1 MLRKSATPTPAGK
14 ASSRQCEH
22 QTIPIFQHSPLAKVE
37 AVVYSHSPMAT
48 YRVLVSDP
56 ISEKGV
62 DALRNVPGI
71 TVDVNTGLKPE
82 ALLKIIGD
90 YHGLVVRSQTKV
102 TSEVFAAAKNLKV
115 IGRAGVG
122 VDNIDRTAATD
133 HGVVVMNTPSGNTIS
148 TAEHA
153 FTLMLALARNIPQ
166 AHASMIA
173 GKWDRKSFEG
183 VELNGKRLAILG
195 MGRIGS
201 EFAKRAQAFGMS
213 VTAYDP
219 FLTAARAQ
227 ALKVELAQS
236 ADEALAGADVV
247 TLHIP
252 FTAETRHILNDARL
266 RLMNPGALVVNCARG
281 GLVDEAA
288 AKVLLDTGHLA
299 GIALDVF
306 ETEPPAADFPL
317 FAVGKSVFTPHLG
330 ASTAEAQENVGIEV
344 AQQVKDFLV
353 TGEIRNAVNM
363 PNLDSHTLES
373 VGPYLDLA
381 YALGKLLSKIAPAQ
395 CDTIRVSYLGP
406 VSELDTELITRMT
419 LTGYLAAA
427 HHESQ
432 VNLVNAP
439 AVAKTLGLQVTAS
452 TVALATNCT
461 ELIEVSAV
469 KGDEVCTVAGTFYG
483 KAARIVHIAGHNVET
498 HPKGRFL
505 FVENDDRPGIV
516 GVIGTTLGGASVN
529 IANMA
534 LSRTEDRS
542 RAVTVIEVDTEPPA
556 QLLETLRASAGIIR
570 VLSFEL

>member
-1 MLRKSATPTPAGK
+1 
-14 ASSRQCEH
+14 
-22 QTIPIFQHSPLAKVE
+22 
-37 AVVYSHSPMAT
+37 MAN

-62 DALRNVPGI
+62 EALKNAPGI
-71 TVDVNTGLKPE
+71 SVDVNTGLKPE
-82 ALLKIIGD
+82 QLLEIIGD

-102 TSEVFAAAKNLKV
+102 TPEVFAAAKNLKV

-122 VDNIDRTAATD
+122 VDNIDRAAATD

-153 FTLMLALARNIPQ
+153 FTLMLSLARNIPQ
-166 AHASMIA
+166 AHASIVA

-183 VELNGKRLAILG
+183 VEIHGKRLAILG
-195 MGRIGS
+195 MGRIGT
-201 EFAKRAQAFGMS
+201 EFAKRAQAFGMT
-213 VTAYDP
+213 VAAYDP

-227 ALKVELAQS
+227 ALKVDLAQS
-236 ADEALAGADVV
+236 ADEALNGADVV

-252 FTAETRHILNDARL
+252 LTPDTKHILNETRL
-266 RLMNPGALVVNCARG
+266 RLMNPGALVINCARG

-288 AKVLLDTGHLA
+288 AKLLLDEGHLA

-306 ETEPPAADFPL
+306 EVEPPPPTFPL
-317 FAVGKSVFTPHLG
+317 LGTKKSVFTPHLG

-344 AQQVKDFLV
+344 AHQVKDFLV

-363 PNLDSHTLES
+363 PNLDSRTLES

-381 YALGKLLSKIAPAQ
+381 NALGKLVSKIAPTQ
-395 CDTIRVSYLGP
+395 CDSIQVSYLGP
-406 VSELDTELITRMT
+406 VSELDTELITRMV
-419 LTGYLAAA
+419 LTGYLSSAA
-427 HHESQ
+427 HDAQ

-439 AVAKTLGLQVTAS
+439 AVAKSLGLQVTKS

-461 ELIEVSAV
+461 ELIEVVAI
-469 KGDEVCTVAGTFYG
+469 KGSELCRVAGTFYG
-483 KAARIVHIAGHNVET
+483 KSARIVHISGHNVET
-498 HPKGRFL
+498 NPQGRFL
-505 FVENDDRPGIV
+505 FVENDDRPGMV
-516 GVIGTTLGGASVN
+516 GIIGSSLGNAGVN

-534 LSRTEDRS
+534 LSRTAGES
-542 RAVTVIEVDTEPPA
+542 RAVTVIEVDTEPA
-556 QLLETLRASAGIIR
+556 TALLDSLRKTPGIIR

>member
-1 MLRKSATPTPAGK
+1 MR
-14 ASSRQCEH
+14 R
-22 QTIPIFQHSPLAKVE
+22 V
-37 AVVYSHSPMAT
+37 VVYFRPPMAT

-62 DALRNVPGI
+62 DALRNAPGI
-71 TVDVNTGLKPE
+71 SVDVNTGLKPE
-82 ALLKIIGD
+82 ELLKIIGE

-102 TSEVFAAAKNLKV
+102 TPEVFAAATNLKV

-122 VDNIDRTAATD
+122 VDNIDRSAATD

-153 FTLMLALARNIPQ
+153 FTLMLSLARNIPQ
-166 AHASMIA
+166 AHASIIA

-195 MGRIGS
+195 MGRIGT
-201 EFAKRAQAFGMS
+201 EFAKRAQAFGMT
-213 VTAYDP
+213 VAAYDP

-227 ALKVELAQS
+227 SLKVDLAQS
-236 ADEALAGADVV
+236 AEEALSGADVV

-252 FTAETRHILNDARL
+252 LTPETKHILNAQSIAR
-266 RLMNPGALVVNCARG
+266 MNRGALVINCARG

-288 AKVLLDTGHLA
+288 AKAHLDSGHLA

-306 ETEPPAADFPL
+306 EVEPPPADFAL
-317 FAVGKSVFTPHLG
+317 LGTKKCVFTPHLG

-344 AQQVKDFLV
+344 AHQVKDFLV

-363 PNLDSHTLES
+363 PNLDSRTLES

-381 YALGKLLSKIAPAQ
+381 NSLGRLVSKIAPAQ
-395 CDTIRVSYLGP
+395 CDSIRVSYLGA

-419 LTGYLAAA
+419 LTGYLSAA
-427 HHESQ
+427 HHDAQ

-439 AVAKTLGLQVTAS
+439 AVAKALGLQITES

-461 ELIEVSAV
+461 ELIEVSAI
-469 KGDEVCTVAGTFYG
+469 KGNEVCTVAGTFYG
-483 KAARIVHIAGHNVET
+483 KSARIVHIAGHNVET
-498 HPKGRFL
+498 NPKGRLL

-516 GVIGTTLGGASVN
+516 GLIGTSLGSASIN

-534 LSRTEDRS
+534 LSRSAETG

-556 QLLETLRASAGIIR
+556 SLLETLRSTPGIIR

>member
-1 MLRKSATPTPAGK
+1 
-14 ASSRQCEH
+14 
-22 QTIPIFQHSPLAKVE
+22 
-37 AVVYSHSPMAT
+37 MAN

-56 ISEKGV
+56 ISDKGV
-62 DALRNVPGI
+62 DALRNAPGI
-71 TVDVNTGLKPE
+71 TVDVNTGLQPE
-82 ALLKIIGD
+82 ELLAIIGD

-102 TSEVFAAAKNLKV
+102 TPEVFAAAKNLKV

-122 VDNIDRTAATD
+122 VDNIDRAAATD
-133 HGVVVMNTPSGNTIS
+133 HGVVVMNTPSGNTVS

-153 FTLMLALARNIPQ
+153 FTLMLSLARNIPQ
-166 AHASMIA
+166 AHASILA

-195 MGRIGS
+195 MGRIGT
-201 EFAKRAQAFGMS
+201 EFAKRAQAFGMT
-213 VTAYDP
+213 VAAYDP

-227 ALKVELAQS
+227 SLKVELAES
-236 ADEALAGADVV
+236 AEEALTGADVV

-252 FTAETRHILNDARL
+252 LTAETQHVLDGRRL
-266 RLMNPGALVVNCARG
+266 CLMNPGALVVNCARG

-288 AKVLLDTGHLA
+288 AKGLIDSGHLA
-299 GIALDVF
+299 GIALDVY
-306 ETEPPAADFPL
+306 ETEPPTADFPL
-317 FAVGKSVFTPHLG
+317 AGVKKCVFTPHLG

-344 AQQVKDFLV
+344 AYQVRDFLA

-363 PNLDSHTLES
+363 PNLDSRTLDS
-373 VGPYLDLA
+373 VGPYLSLA
-381 YALGKLLSKIAPAQ
+381 NSLGKLLSKIAPAQ

-419 LTGYLAAA
+419 LTGYLAAGHDEA
-427 HHESQ
+427 Q

-439 AVAKTLGLQVTAS
+439 AIAKKLGLEVTES

-461 ELIEVSAV
+461 ELIEVSAI
-469 KGDEVCTVAGTFYG
+469 KGDDVCTVAGTFYG

-498 HPKGRFL
+498 TPQGRFL

-516 GVIGTTLGGASVN
+516 GMIGTALGGASVN

-534 LSRTEDRS
+534 LSRTADRS
-542 RAVTVIEVDTEPPA
+542 RAVTVIEVDTEPPVK
-556 QLLETLRASAGIIR
+556 LLETLRTTPGIIR
-570 VLSFEL
+570 VLSFEM

>member
-1 MLRKSATPTPAGK
+1 
-14 ASSRQCEH
+14 
-22 QTIPIFQHSPLAKVE
+22 
-37 AVVYSHSPMAT
+37 MAN

-62 DALRNVPGI
+62 DALRNAEGI
-71 TVDVNTGLKPE
+71 SVDVNTGLKPE
-82 ALLKIIGD
+82 ELLKIIGD

-102 TSEVFAAAKNLKV
+102 TPEVFAAAKNLKV

-122 VDNIDRTAATD
+122 VDNIDRAAATD

-153 FTLMLALARNIPQ
+153 FTLMLSLARNIPQ

-195 MGRIGS
+195 MGRIGT
-201 EFAKRAQAFGMS
+201 EFSKRAQAFGMT
-213 VTAYDP
+213 VVAYDP

-227 ALKVELAQS
+227 SLKVELADN
-236 ADEALAGADVV
+236 AAAALTGADVV

-252 FTAETRHILNDARL
+252 LTPETKHLLDDTRL
-266 RLMNPGALVVNCARG
+266 RLMNRGALVVNCARG

-288 AKVLLDTGHLA
+288 AKALIDSGHLA
-299 GIALDVF
+299 GIALDVY
-306 ETEPPAADFPL
+306 ESEPPTAEFPL
-317 FAVGKSVFTPHLG
+317 FAAKKCVFTPHLG

-344 AQQVKDFLV
+344 AYQVKDFLL

-363 PNLDSHTLES
+363 PNLDSRTLES
-373 VGPYLDLA
+373 VGPYLELA
-381 YALGKLLSKIAPAQ
+381 SALGKMLSKIAPAQ

-419 LTGYLAAA
+419 LTGYLSAAYDEA
-427 HHESQ
+427 Q

-439 AVAKTLGLQVTAS
+439 SVAKTMGLQVTES

-461 ELIEVSAV
+461 ELIEVSAI
-469 KGDEVCTVAGTFYG
+469 KGEEVCTVAGTFYG
-483 KAARIVHIAGHNVET
+483 KSARIVHIAGHNVET
-498 HPKGRFL
+498 SPKGRLL

-516 GVIGTTLGGASVN
+516 GMIGTALGSASVN

-534 LSRTEDRS
+534 LSRTTDRT
-542 RAVTVIEVDTEPPA
+542 RAVTVIEVDTNPPE
-556 QLLETLRASAGIIR
+556 QLLASLRATPGIIR

>member
-1 MLRKSATPTPAGK
+1 
-14 ASSRQCEH
+14 
-22 QTIPIFQHSPLAKVE
+22 
-37 AVVYSHSPMAT
+37 MAT

-62 DALRNVPGI
+62 DALRNAPGI
-71 TVDVNTGLKPE
+71 SVDVNTGLKPE
-82 ALLKIIGD
+82 ELLKIIGD

-102 TSEVFAAAKNLKV
+102 TPEVFAAATNLKV

-122 VDNIDRTAATD
+122 VDNIDRSAATD

-153 FTLMLALARNIPQ
+153 FTLMLSLARNIPQ
-166 AHASMIA
+166 AHASIIA

-195 MGRIGS
+195 MGRIGT
-201 EFAKRAQAFGMS
+201 EFAKRAQAFGMT
-213 VTAYDP
+213 VAAYDP

-227 ALKVELAQS
+227 SLKVDLAQS
-236 ADEALAGADVV
+236 AEEALSSADVV

-252 FTAETRHILNDARL
+252 LTPETKHILNAQSIAR
-266 RLMNPGALVVNCARG
+266 MNRGALVINCARG

-288 AKVLLDTGHLA
+288 AKAHLDSGHLA

-306 ETEPPAADFPL
+306 EVEPPPADFAL
-317 FAVGKSVFTPHLG
+317 LGTKKCVFTPHLG

-344 AQQVKDFLV
+344 AHQVKDFLV

-363 PNLDSHTLES
+363 PNLDSRTLES

-381 YALGKLLSKIAPAQ
+381 NSLGRLVSKIAPAQ
-395 CDTIRVSYLGP
+395 CDSIRVSYLGA

-419 LTGYLAAA
+419 LTGYLSAA
-427 HHESQ
+427 HNDAQ

-439 AVAKTLGLQVTAS
+439 AVAKALGLQITES

-461 ELIEVSAV
+461 ELIEVSAI
-469 KGDEVCTVAGTFYG
+469 KGNEVCTVAGTFYG
-483 KAARIVHIAGHNVET
+483 KSARIVHIAGHNVET
-498 HPKGRFL
+498 NPKGRLL

-516 GVIGTTLGGASVN
+516 GLIGTSLGSASVN

-534 LSRTEDRS
+534 LSRSAETG

-556 QLLETLRASAGIIR
+556 SLLETLRGTPGIIR

>member
-1 MLRKSATPTPAGK
+1 
-14 ASSRQCEH
+14 
-22 QTIPIFQHSPLAKVE
+22 
-37 AVVYSHSPMAT
+37 MAT

-62 DALRNVPGI
+62 EALRSAPDI
-71 TVDVNTGLKPE
+71 SVDVNTGLKPDE
-82 ALLKIIGD
+82 LLKIIGD

-102 TSEVFAAAKNLKV
+102 TAEVFAAATNLRA

-122 VDNIDRTAATD
+122 VDNIDRAAATD

-153 FTLMLALARNIPQ
+153 FTLMLSLARNIPQ
-166 AHASMIA
+166 AHASIIA

-183 VELNGKRLAILG
+183 VELCGKRLEILG

-201 EFAKRAQAFGMS
+201 EFAKRAQAFGMT
-213 VTAYDP
+213 VVAYDP

-227 ALKVELAQS
+227 SLKVELAES
-236 ADEALAGADVV
+236 AAIALTGADVV

-252 FTAETRHILNDARL
+252 LTPETQHILNAERIG
-266 RLMNPGALVVNCARG
+266 LMNPGALIINCARG

-288 AKVLLDTGHLA
+288 AKAHIDSGHLA

-306 ETEPPAADFPL
+306 ETEPPTADFPL
-317 FAVGKSVFTPHLG
+317 FGVKKCVFTPHLG

-344 AQQVKDFLV
+344 AHQVRDFLV

-363 PNLDSHTLES
+363 PNLDSRTLES

-381 YALGKLLSKIAPAQ
+381 NSLGTLLSKIAPGQSDA
-395 CDTIRVSYLGP
+395 IRVSYLGP
-406 VSELDTELITRMT
+406 VSELDTELVTRKV
-419 LTGYLAAA
+419 LSGFLAEAYDEA
-427 HHESQ
+427 H

-439 AVAKTLGLQVTAS
+439 AIAKSHGISVTES
-452 TVALATNCT
+452 TAALATNCT
-461 ELIEVSAV
+461 ELIEVSAI
-469 KGDEVCTVAGTFYG
+469 KGKEVCTVAGTFFG
-483 KAARIVHIAGHNVET
+483 KSARIVHIAGHHVET
-498 HPKGRFL
+498 NPTGKFL

-516 GVIGTTLGGASVN
+516 GTIGTSLGGAAVN

-534 LSRTEDRS
+534 LSRTSDRQ
-542 RAVTVIEVDTEPPA
+542 RAVTVIEVDTNPPNE
-556 QLLETLRASAGIIR
+556 LLESLRATPGIIR

>member
-1 MLRKSATPTPAGK
+1 
-14 ASSRQCEH
+14 
-22 QTIPIFQHSPLAKVE
+22 
-37 AVVYSHSPMAT
+37 
-48 YRVLVSDP
+48 
-56 ISEKGV
+56 
-62 DALRNVPGI
+62 
-71 TVDVNTGLKPE
+71 
-82 ALLKIIGD
+82 
-90 YHGLVVRSQTKV
+90 
-102 TSEVFAAAKNLKV
+102 
-115 IGRAGVG
+115 
-122 VDNIDRTAATD
+122 
-133 HGVVVMNTPSGNTIS
+133 VVVMNTPSGNTIS

-153 FTLMLALARNIPQ
+153 FTLMLSLARNIPQ
-166 AHASMIA
+166 AHASIIA

-183 VELNGKRLAILG
+183 VEINGKRLAILG
-195 MGRIGS
+195 MGRIGT
-201 EFAKRAQAFGMS
+201 EFAKRAQAFGMT
-213 VTAYDP
+213 VVAYDP

-227 ALKVELAQS
+227 SLKVELAES
-236 ADEALAGADVV
+236 PDEALTGADAV

-252 FTAETRHILNDARL
+252 LTPETQHVLDEKRL

-288 AKVLLDTGHLA
+288 AAALLASGHLA

-306 ETEPPAADFPL
+306 EVEPPPADFPL
-317 FAVGKSVFTPHLG
+317 LTAKKCVFTPHLG

-344 AQQVKDFLV
+344 AQQVRDYLV

-363 PNLDSHTLES
+363 PNLDSRTLES

-381 YALGKLLSKIAPAQ
+381 NSLGKLLSKIAPAQ
-395 CDTIRVSYLGP
+395 CDAIRVSYLGP

-419 LTGYLAAA
+419 LNGYLAAA

-439 AVAKTLGLQVTAS
+439 AVAKALGLQVTES

-469 KGDEVCTVAGTFYG
+469 KGDEVCSVAGTFFG
-483 KAARIVHIAGHNVET
+483 KSARIVHIAGHNVET
-498 HPKGRFL
+498 SPSGRFL

-516 GVIGTTLGGASVN
+516 GRVGTALGEAQVN

-534 LSRTEDRS
+534 LSRTSDHT
-542 RAVTVIEVDTEPPA
+542 RAVTVIEVDTEPPVK
-556 QLLETLRASAGIIR
+556 LLENLRSTPGIIR